1 MAFTANVFTP
11 TIIANALFNYDS
23 LITTNRMT
31 ELAQEIVAGQA
42 ILAWQD
48 PNIIPIGS
56 GTDCFSA
63 DIYTLRSG
71 SFDKGDKDKTC
82 AVGTG
87 PKAGSEKIT
96 PTKTSLVNHEVFS
109 VDEGLCQNAIEF
121 GTQVGYGMAKAMAGL
136 ETKLSKYMVALA
148 ATGAD
153 TPNADNFETPG
164 TVVGDAYEIS
174 AADFTSDVL
183 ADLQW
188 AGKAEDWVMP
198 LIVNGRNF
206 FNPKILEQYA
216 SVGCCTNDAILNRN
230 QVFDI
235 VWDAKNVDSVLGA
248 GSTLVIDKNALY
260 FWSSPAYGNMG
271 IETMMTLGAEA
282 ADRYHFVTT
291 LPRLMYFS
299 NGSMQP
305 IYVDVRAERSCIA
318 TGLVP
323 RSGWKFE
330 LMLHGAA
337 GLNLPNEAGKQ
348 GIYRINKVAGA

>member
-11 TIIANALFNYDS
+11 TIIADTLYNYENLFA
-23 LITTNRMT
+23 TNRMT

-42 ILAWQD
+42 ILTWQD
-48 PNIIPIGS
+48 PNIIPIGN

-71 SFDKGDKDKTC
+71 SFDKGNKTIAC

-96 PTKTSLVNHEVFS
+96 PSKVSLVNHEIFS
-109 VDEGLCQNAIEF
+109 VDDGLCQNAIEF
-121 GTQVGYGMAKAMAGL
+121 STLLSYGFAKAMAGL
-136 ETKLSKYMVALA
+136 ETKLSKALVALA

-153 TPNADNFETPG
+153 TPTAAYFETTG
-164 TVVGDAYEIS
+164 AVVGDAYEI
-174 AADFTSDVL
+174 AAANFDSDVL

-188 AGKAEDWVMP
+188 AGKSEDWIMP

-206 FNPKILEQYA
+206 FNKAILEQYA
-216 SVGCCTNDAILNRN
+216 SSGCCTNDAILNRN

-235 VWDAKNVDSVLGA
+235 VWDAKNVDSVLGS

-260 FWSSPAYGNMG
+260 FWSSPAYSNIGMQ
-271 IETMMTLGAEA
+271 TMMNEGKEA

-291 LPRLMYFS
+291 LPRLQYFA
-299 NGSMQP
+299 NGGFQP
-305 IYVDVRAERSCIA
+305 IYVDVRMERACIA

-323 RSGWKFE
+323 RDGWKVE
-330 LMLHGAA
+330 CMLHGAM
-337 GLNLPNEAGKQ
+337 GLNLPNESGKQ
-348 GIYRINKVAGA
+348 GIYRINKV